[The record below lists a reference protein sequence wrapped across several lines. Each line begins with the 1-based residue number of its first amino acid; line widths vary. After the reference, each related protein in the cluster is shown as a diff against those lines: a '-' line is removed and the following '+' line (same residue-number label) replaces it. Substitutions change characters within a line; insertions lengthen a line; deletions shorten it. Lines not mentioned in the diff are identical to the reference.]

1 MYLNHE
7 PWFQAPYLRCL
18 RLLCLRSR
26 RKGED
31 VSLSAKRKR
40 KVFKL
45 SSRSQPLEI
54 NLRQHHLSLT
64 PRRSSPSQ
72 NCCCKN
78 LVLLF
83 VYLIRCNNK
92 NCQYSRYVREFN
104 IKKILWNVTYQLKC
118 LHEFGRQVTHRWSR
132 PWGVTGLLSA
142 LLTTFPLH
150 GRGCC
155 FAASWWRS
163 LGRAGV
169 GRGRRARTWKNQQIS
184 LLTSWSRP

>member
-31 VSLSAKRKR
+31 ESLSAKRKR
-40 KVFKL
+40 KVFKS

-78 LVLLF
+78 LVFLF

-118 LHEFGRQVTHRWSR
+118 LHCTNLGARSLTDDPGREELLDSFPLFLPPFPCMGEAAALRL
-132 PWGVTGLLSA
+132 PDGGLLA
-142 LLTTFPLH
+142 ERGWDEVG
-150 GRGCC
+150 GREPGK
-155 FAASWWRS
+155 
-163 LGRAGV
+163 
-169 GRGRRARTWKNQQIS
+169 TNK
-184 LLTSWSRP
+184 

>member
-31 VSLSAKRKR
+31 ESLSAKRKR
-40 KVFKL
+40 KVFKS

-78 LVLLF
+78 LVFLF
-83 VYLIRCNNK
+83 VSFDATTRTASTHGMFENSTLKRFYGTSHI
-92 NCQYSRYVREFN
+92 S
-104 IKKILWNVTYQLKC
+104 WNVCTARIWAPGHSPMIQAVRSYWTPFRSSYPPSLAW
-118 LHEFGRQVTHRWSR
+118 ER
-132 PWGVTGLLSA
+132 LL
-142 LLTTFPLH
+142 LCGFLTEV
-150 GRGCC
+150 
-155 FAASWWRS
+155 SWPSGGGTR
-163 LGRAGV
+163 
-169 GRGRRARTWKNQQIS
+169 
-184 LLTSWSRP
+184 

>member
-31 VSLSAKRKR
+31 ESLSAKRKR
-40 KVFKL
+40 KVFKS

-78 LVLLF
+78 LVFLF
-83 VYLIRCNNK
+83 VSFDATTRTASTHGMFENSTLKRFYGTSHI
-92 NCQYSRYVREFN
+92 S
-104 IKKILWNVTYQLKC
+104 WNVCTNLGARS
-118 LHEFGRQVTHRWSR
+118 LTDDPGREELLDSFPLFLPPFPCMGEAAALRL
-132 PWGVTGLLSA
+132 PDGGLLA
-142 LLTTFPLH
+142 ERGWDEVG
-150 GRGCC
+150 GREPGK
-155 FAASWWRS
+155 
-163 LGRAGV
+163 
-169 GRGRRARTWKNQQIS
+169 TNK
-184 LLTSWSRP
+184 